1 MATVEQLTACD
12 WPLPVVSVVDRRTA
26 SARQKRTRFV
36 FVRSLEQ
43 IVWHAK
49 DVSNGVFYQL
59 MQRHSLESTIF
70 RVDKAC
76 VEEDYL
82 TAGDFNAIL
91 AAFKMACVPDVEKR
105 GRVRQCSLVPV
116 AAAVSALTAF
126 GHTPETSGVL
136 KALKS
141 LPKSWKLVEQK
152 EEHDRNNEVC
162 LTPCRPAPSPMVN
175 SPAFPPSS
183 QIDPLIDD
191 QIEEAQDENLE
202 DYSFM
207 HELVLEF
214 VCWEAS
220 AEDDAKIPAIAVTD
234 RSPLAK
240 QLQELESFRC
250 SKLNRFR
257 AGSAVQR
264 STCEGEKGAVSDAD
278 LSIVSRTLFS
288 HPRPL
293 VSVAALPRLVFAHLP
308 DRGAHPPAA
317 REAGHRREGAGVPRV
332 APIERA
338 GVELECV
345 EHAAF

>member
-1 MATVEQLTACD
+1 MATIEQLTACD

-126 GHTPETSGVL
+126 GHTPETSAVL
-136 KALKS
+136 RAFKS
-141 LPKSWKLVEQK
+141 LPRAWKLVEQK

-162 LTPCRPAPSPMVN
+162 LTPCRPAQAPTPSPMLTAAV
-175 SPAFPPSS
+175 PTS
-183 QIDPLIDD
+183 QIDPLIDE
-191 QIEEAQDENLE
+191 QIQEAIDEHLE
-202 DYSFM
+202 DLDFAS
-207 HELVLEF
+207 ELVLE
-214 VCWEAS
+214 
-220 AEDDAKIPAIAVTD
+220 
-234 RSPLAK
+234 
-240 QLQELESFRC
+240 
-250 SKLNRFR
+250 
-257 AGSAVQR
+257 
-264 STCEGEKGAVSDAD
+264 
-278 LSIVSRTLFS
+278 
-288 HPRPL
+288 
-293 VSVAALPRLVFAHLP
+293 
-308 DRGAHPPAA
+308 
-317 REAGHRREGAGVPRV
+317 
-332 APIERA
+332 
-338 GVELECV
+338 
-345 EHAAF
+345 